1 MDHLCSTKQKIHV
14 SVKVKGSN
22 SLWLLSAIYASSRRS
37 ERRILWENL
46 KIIAGLNNLPW
57 VMLEDFN
64 DILSC
69 EEKWGGNRPLNCRI
83 REFRDCLNVC
93 NMIDLGFSGT
103 KFT

>member
-69 EEKWGGNRPLNCRI
+69 EEKWGG
-83 REFRDCLNVC
+83 
-93 NMIDLGFSGT
+93 
-103 KFT
+103 